1 MGGESVW
8 GRGVCGMRVK
18 EVCVRGERSKVGRE
32 EALSTNEPVVGLI
45 SMVPQRIFPS
55 AVPPYPK

>member
-1 MGGESVW
+1 
-8 GRGVCGMRVK
+8 MRVK